1 MKKEEMGKAFDKAKE
16 NDRKCFEA
24 MKEETAQQQ
33 EQQPTTP
40 TWDKFYGFDFGYDL
54 KELFNSVSKAN
65 AILDKLM
72 EQEYDRWKGYGELP
86 ENYIKDLSDA
96 TEYCSKMVHSLSEYA
111 AQLVKYEMFEKFKA
125 D

>member
-1 MKKEEMGKAFDKAKE
+1 MNKEEMGKAFDKAKE

-72 EQEYDRWKGYGELP
+72 EQEYDRWKGYGESP
-86 ENYIKDLSDA
+86 DNYCKDFEDA
-96 TEYCSKMVHSLSEYA
+96 TEYCMKMVNSLSEYA
-111 AQLVKYEMFEKFKA
+111 AELVKYEMFEKFKA